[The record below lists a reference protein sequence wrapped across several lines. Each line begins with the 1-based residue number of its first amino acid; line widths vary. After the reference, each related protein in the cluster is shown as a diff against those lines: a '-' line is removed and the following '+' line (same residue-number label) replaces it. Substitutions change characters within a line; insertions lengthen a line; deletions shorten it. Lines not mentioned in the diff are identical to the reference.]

1 MEHNPY
7 LPDTHIHI
15 HMSSK
20 NVAIQRNV
28 YDALAREKRR
38 GESFTAL
45 FRRLL
50 DQREGLEEIVGAWG
64 KTDARAHRLA
74 LDRLRPRTGRAP

>member
-1 MEHNPY
+1 MNM
-7 LPDTHIHI
+7 

-20 NVAIQRNV
+20 NVAIQRTV
-28 YDALAREKRR
+28 YDALTREKRR

-50 DQREGLEEIVGAWG
+50 DQKEGLEEMIGVWGRQDVRSHQAALGQLRRKGVG
-64 KTDARAHRLA
+64 RR
-74 LDRLRPRTGRAP
+74 